1 MLSDIEVMKSAEVQV
16 WKNMYYESN
25 FKPIEGGLLDPR
37 MVYLIFLLDMCICVF
52 WYKLL
57 INGL

>member
-1 MLSDIEVMKSAEVQV
+1 MLSDIEVMKAAEVQV

-37 MVYLIFLLDMCICVF
+37 MVYLIFLLDMC
-52 WYKLL
+52 LL
-57 INGL
+57 V